1 MGLITNYEDTNTG
14 LTIPNAYISL
24 YSQVLKITVCDD
36 RLVAQALTQPPAPPT
51 NQVKKFNVDA
61 VFNVYISKA
70 ARDENKAPI
79 NKIQIQHGYTDDIT
93 KVVVVAYDELKKL
106 HPTYTDE

>member
-1 MGLITNYEDTNTG
+1 MGIITNYEDVNTG
-14 LTIPNAYISL
+14 LSIQNAYISL

-61 VFNVYISKA
+61 IFNVYISKT

-79 NKIQIQHGYTDDIT
+79 NKIQIQDGYTDDVSKI
-93 KVVVVAYDELKKL
+93 VDVAYGELKKIY
-106 HPTYTDE
+106 PTYSDD